1 MIEILTASSNSNAE
15 TAMAT
20 INLLWILPLYLFVY
34 FIITFLFTYRVRKI
48 SEKNWKAA
56 AMFGFAVEFLFIST
70 TVMAT
75 TLLNIQGVN
84 EYVMVTLTGLMAAI
98 GNGSGTY
105 LVGIT
110 SDRKIKKENK
120 LKEDIFN
127 RLSDKEILEK
137 VRLNSES
144 FKENYIDIK
153 NN

>member
-1 MIEILTASSNSNAE
+1 MIEAFASASSGGSE

-20 INLLWILPLYLFVY
+20 INLLWILPLYLVVY

-75 TLLNIQGVN
+75 TLLNIEGIN
-84 EYVMVTLTGLMAAI
+84 EYVMIMLTGLMAAI
-98 GNGSGTY
+98 GNGFGTY
-105 LVGIT
+105 LVWIT
-110 SDRKIKKENK
+110 SDKKIKKENK
-120 LKEDIFN
+120 LKNDTFN
-127 RLSDKEILEK
+127 SLSDKEILDIIKE
-137 VRLNSES
+137 NPES

-153 NN
+153 K